1 MVELDIMN
9 TQTVRDQC
17 IAHIEV
23 LDRVKELLLLPRLDC
38 FTMKQVSEWYE
49 ADVEAVKK
57 VYQRNRSEFESDGA
71 TKVSVSEFAE
81 KLDWDKMSQSNRGT
95 RTFNIDGVSVTIP
108 NVGVILFPRR
118 AILRVGMLLRDSRV
132 AQEVRT
138 QLLNIVDALPA
149 PAQTVEIEN
158 EIDLYTNFARA
169 LVEGTPEDTI
179 RAFKEVVAFKDRH
192 IAAMQTSNRILAS
205 EILTWSDRSHLN
217 RAVRVLSAKSHVPEV
232 FIWSGLYSELKYKHR
247 INLKK
252 RGPAPYV
259 QYIKDKEWPIV
270 QKTFAAMC
278 EAEGYEPS
286 EIMQEKSFVQ
296 RAADWEEKKKLQASS
311 EEETAEK

>member
-1 MVELDIMN
+1 MVELDLLN

-17 IAHIEV
+17 IGHIEV
-23 LDRVKELLLLPRLDC
+23 LERVKELLLLPRIDC
-38 FTMKQVSEWYE
+38 FTTRQVAEWYE
-49 ADVEAVKK
+49 VDYNAINKLW
-57 VYQRNRSEFESDGA
+57 QRNQNELKSDGA
-71 TKVSVSEFAE
+71 RRVSLAEFAE
-81 KLDWDKMSQSNRGT
+81 EFGSDMMSDPKQGARVFHISDDVT
-95 RTFNIDGVSVTIP
+95 VTIP
-108 NVGVILFPRR
+108 NAGIVLFPRR

-149 PAQTVEIEN
+149 TAQTVEIEN

-192 IAAMQTSNRILAS
+192 IAAMQTSNRILAN

-296 RAADWEEKKKLQASS
+296 RAADWEEKKKLQ
-311 EEETAEK
+311 EGNENVE

>member
-1 MVELDIMN
+1 MVELDLLN

-17 IAHIEV
+17 IGHIEV
-23 LDRVKELLLLPRLDC
+23 LERVKEILLLPRLDC
-38 FTMKQVSEWYE
+38 FTMKQVAEWYE
-49 ADVEAVKK
+49 VEQASIRQVW
-57 VYQRNRSEFESDGA
+57 QRNRFELESDGA
-71 TKVSVSEFAE
+71 AKVSVSSFAE
-81 KLDWDKMSQSNRGT
+81 KLDCDIMSQSNRGT
-95 RTFNIDGVSVTIP
+95 TTYTIDGVSVTIP

-192 IAAMQTSNRILAS
+192 IAAMQTSNRILAN

-296 RAADWEEKKKLQASS
+296 RAAEWEEKKKFQG
-311 EEETAEK
+311 ENENVE

>member
-1 MVELDIMN
+1 MVELDLLN

-17 IAHIEV
+17 IGHIEV
-23 LDRVKELLLLPRLDC
+23 LERVKELLLLPTLDG
-38 FTMKQVSEWYE
+38 FTIKQLSDWYE
-49 ADVEAVKK
+49 VDYEVIKK
-57 VYQRNRSEFESDGA
+57 VWQANRSELESDGA
-71 TKVSVSEFAE
+71 RRISFSDFKQEFGRE
-81 KLDWDKMSQSNRGT
+81 IISHPNRGST
-95 RTFNIDGVSVTIP
+95 TFVIDDVSVTVP
-108 NVGVILFPRR
+108 NAGIVLFPRR

-138 QLLNIVDALPA
+138 QLLNICDALPA

-192 IAAMQTSNRILAS
+192 IAAMQTSNRILAN

-286 EIMQEKSFVQ
+286 EIMEEKSFVQ
-296 RAADWEEKKKLQASS
+296 RAEEWEEKKKIQESS
-311 EEETAEK
+311 EEENS

>member
-9 TQTVRDQC
+9 TQAVREQC
-17 IAHIEV
+17 IGHIEV
-23 LDRVKELLLLPRLDC
+23 LERVKELLLLPRIDSY
-38 FTMKQVSEWYE
+38 TMKQVAEWYE
-49 ADVEAVKK
+49 VDVEAIKK
-57 VYQRNRSEFESDGA
+57 TYQRNRSEFESDGA
-71 TKVSVSEFAE
+71 RKVSVSEFAE

-95 RTFNIDGVSVTIP
+95 KTFTIDGVSVTIP

-192 IAAMQTSNRILAS
+192 IAAMQTSNRILAN

-296 RAADWEEKKKLQASS
+296 RAAEWEEKKKFQG
-311 EEETAEK
+311 ENENVE

>member
-1 MVELDIMN
+1 MVELDLLN

-17 IAHIEV
+17 IGHIEV
-23 LDRVKELLLLPRLDC
+23 LERVKELMLLPRLDC
-38 FTMKQVSEWYE
+38 YTMKQVAEWYE
-49 ADVEAVKK
+49 VDVEAVKK
-57 VYQRNRSEFESDGA
+57 TYQRNRSEFESDGA

-95 RTFNIDGVSVTIP
+95 KTFTIDGVSVTIP

-138 QLLNIVDALPA
+138 QLLNICDALPA

-192 IAAMQTSNRILAS
+192 IAAMQTSNRILAN

-286 EIMQEKSFVQ
+286 EIMEEKSFVQ

>member
-1 MVELDIMN
+1 MVELDLLN

-17 IAHIEV
+17 IGHIEV
-23 LDRVKELLLLPRLDC
+23 LERVKELLLLPRLDC
-38 FTMKQVSEWYE
+38 YTMKQVAEWYE
-49 ADVEAVKK
+49 VDVEAVKK
-57 VYQRNRSEFESDGA
+57 TYQRNRSEFESDGA

-95 RTFNIDGVSVTIP
+95 KTFTIDGVSVTIP

-192 IAAMQTSNRILAS
+192 IAAMQTSNRILAN

-286 EIMQEKSFVQ
+286 EIMEEKSFVQ
-296 RAADWEEKKKLQASS
+296 RAAEWEEKKKLQESS
-311 EEETAEK
+311 EEENT

>member
-1 MVELDIMN
+1 MVEMDLLN
-9 TQTVRDQC
+9 VQTVRDQC
-17 IAHIEV
+17 IAHVEV
-23 LDRVKELLLLPRLDC
+23 LERVKELMLLPRIDC
-38 FTMKQVSEWYE
+38 FTIRQIAEWYE
-49 ADVEAVKK
+49 VDTEAIHK

-81 KLDWDKMSQSNRGT
+81 KLDLDMMSKSNRGT
-95 RTFNIDGVSVTIP
+95 KTFTIDGVSVTIP

-192 IAAMQTSNRILAS
+192 IAAMQTSNKILAN

-259 QYIKDKEWPIV
+259 QYIKDKEWPVV

-286 EIMQEKSFVQ
+286 EIMEEKSFAQ
-296 RAADWEEKKKLQASS
+296 RAAEWEEKKKIQESS
-311 EEETAEK
+311 EEENS

>member
-1 MVELDIMN
+1 MVELDLLN

-17 IAHIEV
+17 IGHIEA
-23 LDRVKELLLLPRLDC
+23 LERVKELLLIPRLDC
-38 FTMKQVSEWYE
+38 FTTRQVAEWYE
-49 ADVEAVKK
+49 VDYNAINKLW
-57 VYQRNRSEFESDGA
+57 QRNQNELKSDGA
-71 TKVSVSEFAE
+71 RRVSLSEFAE
-81 KLDWDKMSQSNRGT
+81 EFGSDIMSDPKQGARVFHISDDVT
-95 RTFNIDGVSVTIP
+95 VTIP
-108 NVGVILFPRR
+108 NAGIVLFPRR

-138 QLLNIVDALPA
+138 QLLNICDALPA

-192 IAAMQTSNRILAS
+192 IAAMRTSNQILAN

-286 EIMQEKSFVQ
+286 EIMEEKSFAQ
-296 RAADWEEKKKLQASS
+296 RAAEWEEKKKIQESS
-311 EEETAEK
+311 EEENS

>member
-1 MVELDIMN
+1 MVELDLLN

-17 IAHIEV
+17 IGHIEV
-23 LDRVKELLLLPRLDC
+23 LERVKELMLLPRIDC
-38 FTMKQVSEWYE
+38 FTMKQVAEWYE
-49 ADVEAVKK
+49 VDQATIRQLW
-57 VYQRNRSEFESDGA
+57 QRNRFELESDGA
-71 TKVSVSEFAE
+71 QKVSVSSFAE
-81 KLDWDKMSQSNRGT
+81 KFDCDIISQSNRGT
-95 RTFNIDGVSVTIP
+95 TTYTIDGVSVTIP

-118 AILRVGMLLRDSRV
+118 AILRVGMLLRDSRI

-138 QLLNIVDALPA
+138 QLLNICDALPA

-158 EIDLYTNFARA
+158 EIGLYTNFARA

-192 IAAMQTSNRILAS
+192 IAAMQTSNRILAN

-259 QYIKDKEWPIV
+259 QYIKDKEWPII

-278 EAEGYEPS
+278 EANGYEPS
-286 EIMQEKSFVQ
+286 EIMEEKSFVQ

>member
-1 MVELDIMN
+1 MIELDLLN

-17 IAHIEV
+17 IGHIEV
-23 LDRVKELLLLPRLDC
+23 LERVKELVLLPRIDC
-38 FTMKQVSEWYE
+38 YTMKQVAEWYE
-49 ADVEAVKK
+49 VDHDTIRQVW
-57 VYQRNRSEFESDGA
+57 QRHRTELESDGA
-71 TKVSVSEFAE
+71 QKVSLSRFAGKFDCE
-81 KLDWDKMSQSNRGT
+81 INSQSNRGT
-95 RTFNIDGVSVTIP
+95 TTYTIDGVSVTIP
-108 NVGVILFPRR
+108 NVGVVLFPRR

-138 QLLNIVDALPA
+138 QLLNICDALPA

-192 IAAMQTSNRILAS
+192 IAAMQTSNRILAN

-259 QYIKDKEWPIV
+259 QYIKDKEWPVV

-296 RAADWEEKKKLQASS
+296 RAEEWAEKKKLQ
-311 EEETAEK
+311 EGNENDE

>member
-9 TQTVRDQC
+9 TQTVREQC
-17 IAHIEV
+17 IGHIEV
-23 LDRVKELLLLPRLDC
+23 LERVKELLLLPRIDSY
-38 FTMKQVSEWYE
+38 TMKQVAEWYE
-49 ADVEAVKK
+49 VDQASIRQVW
-57 VYQRNRSEFESDGA
+57 QRNRFELESDGA
-71 TKVSVSEFAE
+71 AKVSLSGFAE
-81 KLDWDKMSQSNRGT
+81 KLDCDIMSQSNRGT
-95 RTFNIDGVSVTIP
+95 TTYTIDGVSVTIP

-192 IAAMQTSNRILAS
+192 IAAMQTSNRILAN

-232 FIWSGLYSELKYKHR
+232 FIWSGLYNELKYKHR

-296 RAADWEEKKKLQASS
+296 RAEEWAEKKKIQ
-311 EEETAEK
+311 EGNENVE

>member
-1 MVELDIMN
+1 MVELDLLN

-17 IAHIEV
+17 IGHIEV
-23 LDRVKELLLLPRLDC
+23 LERVKEILLLPRLDC
-38 FTMKQVSEWYE
+38 FTMKQVAEWYE
-49 ADVEAVKK
+49 VEQASIRQVW
-57 VYQRNRSEFESDGA
+57 QRNRFELESDGA
-71 TKVSVSEFAE
+71 AKVSVSSFAE
-81 KLDWDKMSQSNRGT
+81 KLDCDIMSQSNRGT
-95 RTFNIDGVSVTIP
+95 TTYTIDGVSVTIP

-192 IAAMQTSNRILAS
+192 IAAMQSSNKILAN

-278 EAEGYEPS
+278 EANGYEPS
-286 EIMQEKSFVQ
+286 EIMEEKSFVQ

>member
-9 TQTVRDQC
+9 TQAVRDQC

-23 LDRVKELLLLPRLDC
+23 LERVKEILLLPRIDC
-38 FTMKQVSEWYE
+38 FTTKQVAEWYE
-49 ADVEAVKK
+49 VNYDVIKK
-57 VYQRNRSEFESDGA
+57 VWQSNRSELESDGA
-71 TKVSVSEFAE
+71 YHVSVSDFKSKFEGE
-81 KLDWDKMSQSNRGT
+81 IISLSNRGST
-95 RTFNIDGVSVTIP
+95 TYTIDGVSVTIP

-138 QLLNIVDALPA
+138 QLLNIVDALPTT
-149 PAQTVEIEN
+149 AQTVEIEN

-192 IAAMQTSNRILAS
+192 IAAMQTSNRILAN

-296 RAADWEEKKKLQASS
+296 KAADWEEKKKLQEGNEN
-311 EEETAEK
+311 EE

>member
-1 MVELDIMN
+1 MVELDLLN

-17 IAHIEV
+17 IGHIEV
-23 LDRVKELLLLPRLDC
+23 LERVKELMLLPRIDC
-38 FTMKQVSEWYE
+38 FTIRQIAEWYE
-49 ADVEAVKK
+49 VDTEAIHK

-81 KLDWDKMSQSNRGT
+81 KLDLDMMSKSNRGT
-95 RTFNIDGVSVTIP
+95 KTFTIDGVSVTIP

-192 IAAMQTSNRILAS
+192 IAAMQTSNRILAN

-296 RAADWEEKKKLQASS
+296 RASDWEEKKKLQASS

>member
-1 MVELDIMN
+1 MVEMDLLN
-9 TQTVRDQC
+9 VQTVRDQC

-23 LDRVKELLLLPRLDC
+23 LERVKEILLLPRIDC
-38 FTMKQVSEWYE
+38 YTMKQVAEWYE
-49 ADVEAVKK
+49 VDQATIRQLW
-57 VYQRNRSEFESDGA
+57 QRNRFELESDGA
-71 TKVSVSEFAE
+71 QKVSVSSFAE
-81 KLDWDKMSQSNRGT
+81 KFDCDIISQSNRGT
-95 RTFNIDGVSVTIP
+95 TTFTIDGVSVTIP

-138 QLLNIVDALPA
+138 QLLNICDALPA

-192 IAAMQTSNRILAS
+192 IAAMQTSNRILAN

-278 EAEGYEPS
+278 EANGYEPS
-286 EIMQEKSFVQ
+286 EIMEEKSFVQ
-296 RAADWEEKKKLQASS
+296 RAEEWAEKKKLQ
-311 EEETAEK
+311 EGNENVE

>member
-1 MVELDIMN
+1 MVEMDLLN
-9 TQTVRDQC
+9 VQTVRDQC
-17 IAHIEV
+17 IGHIEV
-23 LDRVKELLLLPRLDC
+23 LERVKEILLLPRIDC
-38 FTMKQVSEWYE
+38 FTMKQVAEWYE
-49 ADVEAVKK
+49 VEQASIRQVW
-57 VYQRNRSEFESDGA
+57 QRNRFELESDGA
-71 TKVSVSEFAE
+71 AKVSVSSFAE
-81 KLDWDKMSQSNRGT
+81 KLDCDIMSQSNRGT
-95 RTFNIDGVSVTIP
+95 TTYTIDGVSVTIP

-149 PAQTVEIEN
+149 PVQTVEIEN

-192 IAAMQTSNRILAS
+192 IAAMQTSNRILAN

-278 EAEGYEPS
+278 EANGYEPS
-286 EIMQEKSFVQ
+286 EIMEEKSFVQ
-296 RAADWEEKKKLQASS
+296 RAADWEEKKKLQ
-311 EEETAEK
+311 EGNENDE

>member
-1 MVELDIMN
+1 MVELDLLN

-17 IAHIEV
+17 IGHIEV
-23 LDRVKELLLLPRLDC
+23 LERVKELLLLPRLDC
-38 FTMKQVSEWYE
+38 YTMKQVAEWYE
-49 ADVEAVKK
+49 VDVEAVKK
-57 VYQRNRSEFESDGA
+57 TYQRNRSEFESDGA

-95 RTFNIDGVSVTIP
+95 KTFTIDGVSVTIP

-138 QLLNIVDALPA
+138 QLLNICDALPA

-192 IAAMQTSNRILAS
+192 IAAMQTSNRILAN

-278 EAEGYEPS
+278 EANGYEPS
-286 EIMQEKSFVQ
+286 EIMEEKSFVQ
-296 RAADWEEKKKLQASS
+296 RAADWEEKKKIQESS
-311 EEETAEK
+311 EEENS

>member
-1 MVELDIMN
+1 MVELDLLN

-17 IAHIEV
+17 IGHIEV
-23 LDRVKELLLLPRLDC
+23 LERVKEILLLPRLDC
-38 FTMKQVSEWYE
+38 FTMKQVAEWYE
-49 ADVEAVKK
+49 VEQASIRQVW
-57 VYQRNRSEFESDGA
+57 QRNRFELESDGA
-71 TKVSVSEFAE
+71 AKVSVSSFAE
-81 KLDWDKMSQSNRGT
+81 KLDCDIMSQSNRGT
-95 RTFNIDGVSVTIP
+95 TTYTIDGVSVTIP

-138 QLLNIVDALPA
+138 QLLNICDALPA

-192 IAAMQTSNRILAS
+192 IAAMQTSNRILAN

-232 FIWSGLYSELKYKHR
+232 FIWSGLYNELKYKHR

-278 EAEGYEPS
+278 EANGYEPS
-286 EIMQEKSFVQ
+286 EIMEEKSFVQ
-296 RAADWEEKKKLQASS
+296 RAADWEEKNKLQ
-311 EEETAEK
+311 EGNENDE

>member
-1 MVELDIMN
+1 MVELDLLN

-17 IAHIEV
+17 IGHIEV
-23 LDRVKELLLLPRLDC
+23 LERVKEILLLPRLDC
-38 FTMKQVSEWYE
+38 FTMKQVAEWYE
-49 ADVEAVKK
+49 VEQASIRQVW
-57 VYQRNRSEFESDGA
+57 QRNRFELESDGA
-71 TKVSVSEFAE
+71 AKVSVSSFAE
-81 KLDWDKMSQSNRGT
+81 KLDCDIMSQSNRGT
-95 RTFNIDGVSVTIP
+95 TTYTIDGVSVTIP

-118 AILRVGMLLRDSRV
+118 AILRVGMLLRDSRI

-179 RAFKEVVAFKDRH
+179 RAFKKVVAFKDRH
-192 IAAMQTSNRILAS
+192 IAAMQTSNRILAN
-205 EILTWSDRSHLN
+205 EILTWTDRSHLN

-278 EAEGYEPS
+278 EANGYEPS
-286 EIMQEKSFVQ
+286 EIMEEKSFVQ
-296 RAADWEEKKKLQASS
+296 RAEEWAEKKKLQ
-311 EEETAEK
+311 EGNENVE

>member
-1 MVELDIMN
+1 MVELDLLN

-17 IAHIEV
+17 IGHIEV
-23 LDRVKELLLLPRLDC
+23 LERVKELMLLPRIDC
-38 FTMKQVSEWYE
+38 FTMKQVAEWYE
-49 ADVEAVKK
+49 VDQATIRQLW
-57 VYQRNRSEFESDGA
+57 QRNRFELESDGA
-71 TKVSVSEFAE
+71 AKVSLSGFAE
-81 KLDWDKMSQSNRGT
+81 KFDCDMMSQSNRGT
-95 RTFNIDGVSVTIP
+95 TTFTIDGTSVTIP

-138 QLLNIVDALPA
+138 QLLNIVDALPSPIQA
-149 PAQTVEIEN
+149 VQVEK

-169 LVEGTPEDTI
+169 LVEGTTEDTI

-192 IAAMQTSNRILAS
+192 IAAMRTSNKILAN

-232 FIWSGLYSELKYKHR
+232 FIWSCLYKELQYKHR

-259 QYIKDKEWPIV
+259 QYIKDKEWPVV

-286 EIMQEKSFVQ
+286 EIMEEKSFAQ
-296 RAADWEEKKKLQASS
+296 RAAEWEEKKKIQESS
-311 EEETAEK
+311 EEENS

>member
-1 MVELDIMN
+1 MVEMDLLN
-9 TQTVRDQC
+9 VQTVRDQC
-17 IAHIEV
+17 IGHIEV
-23 LDRVKELLLLPRLDC
+23 LERVKELILLPRIDC
-38 FTMKQVSEWYE
+38 YTMKQVAEWYE
-49 ADVEAVKK
+49 VDQATIRQIW
-57 VYQRNRSEFESDGA
+57 QRNRFELESDGA
-71 TKVSVSEFAE
+71 SKVSVSSFAE
-81 KLDWDKMSQSNRGT
+81 KFDCDIISQSNRGT
-95 RTFNIDGVSVTIP
+95 TTYTIDGVSVTIP

-138 QLLNIVDALPA
+138 QLLNICDALPA

-192 IAAMQTSNRILAS
+192 IAAMQTSNRILAN

-296 RAADWEEKKKLQASS
+296 RASDWEEKKKLQASS

>member
-1 MVELDIMN
+1 MIELDIMN
-9 TQTVRDQC
+9 TQAVRDQC

-23 LDRVKELLLLPRLDC
+23 LDRVKELLLLPRIDC
-38 FTMKQVSEWYE
+38 YTMKQVAEWYE

-192 IAAMQTSNRILAS
+192 IAAMQTSNRILAN

-278 EAEGYEPS
+278 EANGYEPS

-296 RAADWEEKKKLQASS
+296 RAAEWEEKKKLQASS

>member
-1 MVELDIMN
+1 MVELDLLN

-17 IAHIEV
+17 IGHIEV
-23 LDRVKELLLLPRLDC
+23 LERVKELLLLPRLDC
-38 FTMKQVSEWYE
+38 YTMKQVAEWYE
-49 ADVEAVKK
+49 VDVEAVKK
-57 VYQRNRSEFESDGA
+57 TYQRNRSEFESDGA

-95 RTFNIDGVSVTIP
+95 KTFTIDGVSVTIP

-138 QLLNIVDALPA
+138 QLLNICDALPA

-192 IAAMQTSNRILAS
+192 IAAMQTSNRILAN

-259 QYIKDKEWPIV
+259 QYIKDKEWPVV

-286 EIMQEKSFVQ
+286 EIMEEKSFAQ
-296 RAADWEEKKKLQASS
+296 RAAEWEEKKKIQESS
-311 EEETAEK
+311 EEENS

>member
-1 MVELDIMN
+1 MRE
-9 TQTVRDQC
+9 QC
-17 IAHIEV
+17 IGHIEV
-23 LDRVKELLLLPRLDC
+23 LDRVKELLLLPRIDSY
-38 FTMKQVSEWYE
+38 TMKQVAEWYE
-49 ADVEAVKK
+49 VDVEAVKK
-57 VYQRNRSEFESDGA
+57 TYQRNRSEFESDGA

-95 RTFNIDGVSVTIP
+95 KTFTIDGVSVTIP

-118 AILRVGMLLRDSRV
+118 AILRVGMLLRDSRI

-149 PAQTVEIEN
+149 PAQIEN

-192 IAAMQTSNRILAS
+192 IAAMQTSNRILAN

-278 EAEGYEPS
+278 EANGYEPS
-286 EIMQEKSFVQ
+286 EIMEEKSFVQ

>member
-1 MVELDIMN
+1 MVELDLLN

-17 IAHIEV
+17 IGHIEV
-23 LDRVKELLLLPRLDC
+23 LERVKEILLLPRIDC
-38 FTMKQVSEWYE
+38 FTMKQVAEWYE
-49 ADVEAVKK
+49 VDQATIRQLW
-57 VYQRNRSEFESDGA
+57 QRNRFELELDGA
-71 TKVSVSEFAE
+71 QKVSVSSFAE
-81 KLDWDKMSQSNRGT
+81 KFDCDIISQSNRGT
-95 RTFNIDGVSVTIP
+95 TTYTIDGVSVTIP
-108 NVGVILFPRR
+108 NVGVVLFPRR

-138 QLLNIVDALPA
+138 QLLNICDALPA

-192 IAAMQTSNRILAS
+192 IAAMQTSNRILAN

-278 EAEGYEPS
+278 EANGYEPS
-286 EIMQEKSFVQ
+286 EIMEEKSFVQ
-296 RAADWEEKKKLQASS
+296 RAEEWAEKKKIQ
-311 EEETAEK
+311 EGNENVE

>member
-1 MVELDIMN
+1 MVELDLLN

-17 IAHIEV
+17 IGHIEV
-23 LDRVKELLLLPRLDC
+23 LERVKEILLLPRLDC
-38 FTMKQVSEWYE
+38 FTRKQVAEWYE
-49 ADVEAVKK
+49 VEQASIRQVW
-57 VYQRNRSEFESDGA
+57 QRNRFELESDGA
-71 TKVSVSEFAE
+71 AKVSVSSFAE
-81 KLDWDKMSQSNRGT
+81 KLDCDIMSQSNRGT
-95 RTFNIDGVSVTIP
+95 TTYTIDGVSVTIP

-192 IAAMQTSNRILAS
+192 IAAMQSSNKILAN

-278 EAEGYEPS
+278 EANGYEPS
-286 EIMQEKSFVQ
+286 EIMEEKSFVQ